1 MIFQSIK
8 MAWSSIISNKM
19 RTFLT
24 MLGIIIGVASLIV
37 LVSIADG
44 ATGSV
49 TDQISSMGTNLL
61 TVSIQ
66 DDKENPLRLSEL
78 SDFVDGETI
87 SMAAP
92 FAQTSVTAKSGY
104 TSDSMTVYGT
114 TGAYEEIQGLTLGNG
129 RWLNKADVDNHT
141 YVVVLNAYAATQLIG
156 RSNCIGESISLDGK
170 KYQIIGVLQD
180 EQSGISS
187 QESER
192 MEAYIPYTSLTRL
205 SDSVLYVTTFYAAS
219 TDENSMDAAEAV
231 LTQKM
236 LERFGNDEDAFTIV
250 NQSTIME
257 TMQSVTNTLAWMLG
271 GIAAISLVVGGIGI
285 MNIMLVSVTER
296 TKEIGIRKAI
306 GAGQGSILAQF
317 LIEALMVS
325 MMGCMIGIGLSVVIL
340 KVAGMVASDMSFTVS
355 PQVTLIAVG
364 FSAFI
369 GVAFGLYPAWKAARK
384 HPIDALR
391 YSG

>member
-1 MIFQSIK
+1 MIFQSRK
-8 MAWSSIISNKM
+8 MAWSSIASNKT

-66 DDKENPLRLSEL
+66 DDKENPLRHSEL

-156 RSNCIGESISLDGK
+156 RSNCVGESISLDGK

-219 TDENSMDAAEAV
+219 ADENSMDAAEAV

-257 TMQSVTNTLAWMLG
+257 TMQSVTSILAWMLG

>member
-8 MAWSSIISNKM
+8 MAWSSIASNKM

-44 ATGSV
+44 AAGSV
-49 TDQISSMGTNLL
+49 TEQISSMGTNLL

-78 SDFVDGETI
+78 SDFADGEMV

-114 TGAYEEIQGLTLGNG
+114 TGAYRKIQGLTLGKG

-156 RSNCIGESISLDGK
+156 RTNCVGESISLDGK
-170 KYQIIGVLQD
+170 KYQVIGVLQE

-205 SDSVLYVTTFYAAS
+205 SDGVLYITKFYAAS
-219 TDENSMDAAEAV
+219 ADGNSMEAAEAA

-250 NQSTIME
+250 NQSTVME
-257 TMQSVTNTLAWMLG
+257 TMQSVNSTLAWMLG

-325 MMGCMIGIGLSVVIL
+325 MMGCMTGIGLSVVIL
-340 KVAGMVASDMSFTVS
+340 KVAGMVVSDMSFTVS
-355 PQVTLIAVG
+355 PQVTLLAVG
-364 FSAFI
+364 FSALI

>member
-1 MIFQSIK
+1 MK
-8 MAWSSIISNKM
+8 AWHFRRSGGSP
-19 RTFLT
+19 FLT
-24 MLGIIIGVASLIV
+24 DMSGRWHNDLSVDKNGMEFDRIKQDAHVSDHARYYHRCGITDRPGIDRGRCGRLG
-37 LVSIADG
+37 DG
-44 ATGSV
+44 A
-49 TDQISSMGTNLL
+49 DL
-61 TVSIQ
+61 
-66 DDKENPLRLSEL
+66 
-78 SDFVDGETI
+78 FDGNKP
-87 SMAAP
+87 AP

-114 TGAYEEIQGLTLGNG
+114 TGAYRKIQGLTLGNG

-156 RSNCIGESISLDGK
+156 RTNCVGESISLDGK
-170 KYQIIGVLQD
+170 KYQVIGVLQE

-205 SDSVLYVTTFYAAS
+205 SDGVLYVTKFYAAS
-219 TDENSMDAAEAV
+219 ADENSMEAAEAA

-250 NQSTIME
+250 NQSTVME
-257 TMQSVTNTLAWMLG
+257 TMQSVNSTLAWMLG

-325 MMGCMIGIGLSVVIL
+325 MMGCMTGIGLSVLIL
-340 KVAGMVASDMSFTVS
+340 KVAGMLVSDMSFTVS
-355 PQVTLIAVG
+355 PQVTLLAVG
-364 FSAFI
+364 FSALI
-369 GVAFGLYPAWKAARK
+369 GVTFGLYPAWKAARK

>member
-8 MAWSSIISNKM
+8 MAWSSIASNKM

-44 ATGSV
+44 AAGSV
-49 TDQISSMGTNLL
+49 TEQISSMGTNLL

-78 SDFVDGETI
+78 SDFADGEMV

-114 TGAYEEIQGLTLGNG
+114 TGAYRKIQGLTLGNG

-156 RSNCIGESISLDGK
+156 RTNCIGESISLDGK
-170 KYQIIGVLQD
+170 KYQVIGILQE

-205 SDSVLYVTTFYAAS
+205 SDGVLYVTTFYAAS
-219 TDENSMDAAEAV
+219 ADENSMEAAEAA

-250 NQSTIME
+250 NQTTVME
-257 TMQSVTNTLAWMLG
+257 TMQSVNSTLAWMLG

-325 MMGCMIGIGLSVVIL
+325 MMGCMTGIGLSVLIL
-340 KVAGMVASDMSFTVS
+340 KVAGMVVSDMSFTVS
-355 PQVTLIAVG
+355 PQVTLLAVG
-364 FSAFI
+364 FSALI
-369 GVAFGLYPAWKAARK
+369 GVVFGLYPAWKAARK

>member
-8 MAWSSIISNKM
+8 MAWSSIASNKM

-66 DDKENPLRLSEL
+66 DDKENPLRHSEL

-156 RSNCIGESISLDGK
+156 RSNCVGESISLDGK

-219 TDENSMDAAEAV
+219 ADENSMDAAEAV

-257 TMQSVTNTLAWMLG
+257 TMQSVTSILAWMLG

>member
-8 MAWSSIISNKM
+8 MAWSSIASNKM

-156 RSNCIGESISLDGK
+156 RSNCVGESISLDGK

-219 TDENSMDAAEAV
+219 ADENSMDAAEAV

-257 TMQSVTNTLAWMLG
+257 TMQSVTSTLAWMLG

-355 PQVTLIAVG
+355 SQVTLIAVG

>member
-8 MAWSSIISNKM
+8 MAWSSIASNKM

-44 ATGSV
+44 AAGSV
-49 TDQISSMGTNLL
+49 TEQISSMGTNLL

-78 SDFVDGETI
+78 SDFADGEMV

-114 TGAYEEIQGLTLGNG
+114 TGAYRKIQGLTLGNG

-156 RSNCIGESISLDGK
+156 RTNCVGESISLDGK
-170 KYQIIGVLQD
+170 KYQVIGVLQE

-205 SDSVLYVTTFYAAS
+205 SDGVLYVTKFYAAS
-219 TDENSMDAAEAV
+219 ADENSMEAAEAA

-250 NQSTIME
+250 NQSTVME
-257 TMQSVTNTLAWMLG
+257 TMQSVNSTLAWMLG

-325 MMGCMIGIGLSVVIL
+325 MMGCMTGIGLSVVIL
-340 KVAGMVASDMSFTVS
+340 KVAGMVVSDMSFTVS
-355 PQVTLIAVG
+355 PQVTLLAVG
-364 FSAFI
+364 FSALI

>member
-1 MIFQSIK
+1 MIVQSIK
-8 MAWSSIISNKM
+8 MAWSSIASNKM
-19 RTFLT
+19 RSFLT

-37 LVSIADG
+37 LVSIANG

-49 TDQISSMGTNLL
+49 TDAISSMGNNLL
-61 TVSIQ
+61 TVTIQ

-78 SDFVDGETI
+78 SDFVDETNI

-92 FAQTSVTAKSGY
+92 IAQASVTAKSGY
-104 TSDSMTVYGT
+104 TSEDATVYGT
-114 TGAYEEIQGLTLGNG
+114 TGPYYDIQGLELAFG
-129 RWLNKADVDNHT
+129 RWLKKSDVDNNT

-156 RSNCIGESISLDGK
+156 RTSCVGESIALNGK
-170 KYQIIGVLQD
+170 KYEIVGVLK
-180 EQSGISS
+180 EEENSLSS
-187 QESER
+187 ESNER
-192 MEAYIPYTSLTRL
+192 LEAYIPYTSLTRL
-205 SDSVLYVTTFYAAS
+205 ADNVLYVTSFYAAS
-219 TDENSMDAAEAV
+219 ADEKSMDAAENT

-250 NQSTIME
+250 NQSAVME

-306 GAGQGSILAQF
+306 GAGRGSIMAQF
-317 LIEALMVS
+317 LIEALMIS
-325 MMGCMIGIGLSVVIL
+325 LMGCLIGLGLSAVIL
-340 KVAGMVASDMSFTVS
+340 KIVGFFVTDMSFSIS
-355 PQVTLIAVG
+355 PQVVAVAVG

-369 GVAFGLYPAWKAARK
+369 CVAFGIYPANKAARK

-391 YSG
+391 FS

>member
-8 MAWSSIISNKM
+8 MAWNSIASNKM
-19 RTFLT
+19 RSFLT

-37 LVSIADG
+37 LVSIANG

-49 TDQISSMGTNLL
+49 TDTISAMGNNLL
-61 TVSIQ
+61 TVTIQ

-78 SDFVDGETI
+78 SEFADGENI
-87 SMAAP
+87 SMTAP
-92 FAQTSVTAKSGY
+92 IAQTSVTAKSGY
-104 TSDSMTVYGT
+104 TSEDATVYGT
-114 TGAYEEIQGLTLGNG
+114 TGAYYDIQGLELSAG
-129 RWLNKADVDNHT
+129 RWLKKSDVDNNT

-156 RSNCIGESISLDGK
+156 RISCVGESISLDGK
-170 KYQIIGVLQD
+170 KYEIVGVLK
-180 EQSGISS
+180 EEENSLSS
-187 QESER
+187 ESNER
-192 MEAYIPYTSLTRL
+192 LEAYIPYTSLTRL
-205 SDSVLYVTTFYAAS
+205 ADNVLYVTSFYAAS
-219 TDENSMDAAEAV
+219 ADEESMDTAENT

-236 LERFGNDEDAFTIV
+236 LDRFGDDEDAFSIV
-250 NQSTIME
+250 NQSAVME

-306 GAGQGSILAQF
+306 GAGRGGIMAQF

-325 MMGCMIGIGLSVVIL
+325 MMGCLIGIGLSAVVL
-340 KVAGMVASDMSFTVS
+340 KIVGIFVSDMSFSIS
-355 PQVTLIAVG
+355 PQVVAVAVG

-369 GVAFGLYPAWKAARK
+369 GVIFGIYPANKAAKK

-391 YSG
+391 FS

>member
-1 MIFQSIK
+1 MISQSIK
-8 MAWSSIISNKM
+8 MAWNSITSNKM
-19 RTFLT
+19 RSFLT

-49 TDQISSMGTNLL
+49 TDSISSMGTNLL

-78 SDFVDGETI
+78 SDFVDEETI
-87 SMAAP
+87 RMAAP
-92 FAQTSVTAKSGY
+92 YAQTSVTAKSGY
-104 TSDSMTVYGT
+104 TSDAMTVYGT
-114 TGAYEEIQGLTLGNG
+114 TGAYYDIQGLSLQNG
-129 RWLNKADVDNHT
+129 RWMNKADVDNRT
-141 YVVVLNAYAATQLIG
+141 YVVILNAYAATQLIG
-156 RSNCIGESISLDGK
+156 RTNCVGESISLDGK

-187 QESER
+187 TQSER

-219 TDENSMDAAEAV
+219 ADENSMDAAESY

-250 NQSTIME
+250 NQSAVME
-257 TMQSVTNTLAWMLG
+257 TMESVTNTLAWMLG

-285 MNIMLVSVTER
+285 
-296 TKEIGIRKAI
+296 
-306 GAGQGSILAQF
+306 
-317 LIEALMVS
+317 
-325 MMGCMIGIGLSVVIL
+325 L
-340 KVAGMVASDMSFTVS
+340 KVAGMFVSDMSFSIS
-355 PQVTLIAVG
+355 PQVTALAVG

-369 GVAFGLYPAWKAARK
+369 GIVFGIYPAWKAARK
-384 HPIDALR
+384 HLIDALR

>member
-8 MAWSSIISNKM
+8 MAWSSIASNKM

-44 ATGSV
+44 AAGSV
-49 TDQISSMGTNLL
+49 TEQISSMGTNLL

-78 SDFVDGETI
+78 SDFADGEMV

-114 TGAYEEIQGLTLGNG
+114 TGAYRKIQGLTLGNG

-156 RSNCIGESISLDGK
+156 RTNCIGESISLDGK
-170 KYQIIGVLQD
+170 KYQVIGVLQE

-219 TDENSMDAAEAV
+219 ADENSMEAAEAA

-250 NQSTIME
+250 NQSTVME
-257 TMQSVTNTLAWMLG
+257 TMQSVNSTLAWMLG

-325 MMGCMIGIGLSVVIL
+325 MMGCMTGIGLSVLIL
-340 KVAGMVASDMSFTVS
+340 KVAGMVVSDMSFTVS
-355 PQVTLIAVG
+355 PQVTLLAVG
-364 FSAFI
+364 FSALI

-391 YSG
+391 A

>member
-8 MAWSSIISNKM
+8 MAWNSIASNKM
-19 RTFLT
+19 RSVLT

-49 TDQISSMGTNLL
+49 TDTISSMGTNLL

-78 SDFVDGETI
+78 SDFVDEETI
-87 SMAAP
+87 RMAAP
-92 FAQTSVTAKSGY
+92 YAQTSVTAKSGY
-104 TSDSMTVYGT
+104 TSDTMTVYGT
-114 TGAYEEIQGLTLGNG
+114 TGAYYDIQGLSLQNG
-129 RWLNKADVDNHT
+129 RWMNKADVDNPT
-141 YVVVLNAYAATQLIG
+141 YVVILNAYAATQLIG
-156 RSNCIGESISLDGK
+156 RTNCVGESISLDGK

-187 QESER
+187 TQSER

-205 SDSVLYVTTFYAAS
+205 SDSVLYVTTFYATSA
-219 TDENSMDAAEAV
+219 DENSMDAAESY

-250 NQSTIME
+250 NQSAIME
-257 TMQSVTNTLAWMLG
+257 TMESVTNALAWMLG

-306 GAGQGSILAQF
+306 GAGQFSIMAQF
-317 LIEALMVS
+317 LTEALMVS
-325 MMGCMIGIGLSVVIL
+325 MMGCMAGIVLSALIL
-340 KVAGMVASDMSFTVS
+340 KVAGMFVSDMSFSIS
-355 PQVTLIAVG
+355 PQVTALAVG

-369 GVAFGLYPAWKAARK
+369 GIVFGIYPAWKAARK

>member
-8 MAWSSIISNKM
+8 MAWSAISSNKM
-19 RTFLT
+19 RSFLT

-37 LVSIADG
+37 LVSIANG

-49 TDQISSMGTNLL
+49 TDTISAMGTNLL

-66 DDKENPLRLSEL
+66 DDKENPLHLSEL
-78 SDFVDGETI
+78 SEFADGEYI
-87 SMAAP
+87 SMVAP

-104 TSDSMTVYGT
+104 TSEDMTVYGT
-114 TGAYEEIQGLTLGNG
+114 TGAYYDIQGLTLQNG
-129 RWLNKADVDNHT
+129 RWLKKSDVDNHT
-141 YVVVLNAYAATQLIG
+141 YVAVLNAYAATELIG
-156 RSNCIGESISLDGK
+156 RVNCVGESISLDGK
-170 KYQIIGVLQD
+170 KYQIVGVLK
-180 EQSGISS
+180 EEENALSS
-187 QESER
+187 ESNQR
-192 MEAYIPYTSLTRL
+192 LEAYIPFTSLTRL
-205 SDSVLYVTTFYAAS
+205 ADNVLYVTSFYAAS
-219 TDENSMDAAEAV
+219 ADENSMDAAEEV
-231 LTQKM
+231 MTQSM
-236 LERFGNDEDAFTIV
+236 LDRFGNDEDAFTIV
-250 NQSTIME
+250 NQSAVME

-306 GAGQGSILAQF
+306 GAGRGSIMAQF

-325 MMGCMIGIGLSVVIL
+325 LMGCLIGIGLSAVIL
-340 KVAGMVASDMSFTVS
+340 EIVGMFVTDMSFSISLQVVGVS
-355 PQVTLIAVG
+355 VG

-369 GVAFGLYPAWKAARK
+369 GVVFGIYPANKAAKK

>member
-8 MAWSSIISNKM
+8 MAWSSIASNKM

-44 ATGSV
+44 AAGSV
-49 TDQISSMGTNLL
+49 TEQISSMGTNLL

-78 SDFVDGETI
+78 SDFADGEMV

-114 TGAYEEIQGLTLGNG
+114 TGAYRKIQGLTLGNG

-156 RSNCIGESISLDGK
+156 RTNCVGETISLDGK
-170 KYQIIGVLQD
+170 KYQVIGVLQE

-205 SDSVLYVTTFYAAS
+205 SDGVLYVTTFYAAS
-219 TDENSMDAAEAV
+219 ADENSMEAAEAA

-250 NQSTIME
+250 NQSTVME
-257 TMQSVTNTLAWMLG
+257 TMQSVNSTLAWMLG

-325 MMGCMIGIGLSVVIL
+325 MMGCMTGIGLSVVIL
-340 KVAGMVASDMSFTVS
+340 KVAGMVVSDMSFTVS
-355 PQVTLIAVG
+355 PQVTLLAVG
-364 FSAFI
+364 FSALI
-369 GVAFGLYPAWKAARK
+369 GVVFGLYPAWKAARK